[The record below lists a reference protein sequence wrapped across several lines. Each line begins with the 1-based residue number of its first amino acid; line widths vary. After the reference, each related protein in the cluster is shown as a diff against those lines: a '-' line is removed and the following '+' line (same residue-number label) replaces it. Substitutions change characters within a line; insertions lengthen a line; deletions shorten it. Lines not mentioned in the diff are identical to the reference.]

1 MTISD
6 HFQSRPLLIL
16 VAGGKGAIGTTLA
29 AACAGLRKGRAGVS
43 DYLNTARLFTEVIP
57 LETIHM
63 GGWDVRTESLRDCAG
78 VHRVL
83 PASIQAELADE
94 LDAIPMITP
103 PGAGESMH
111 IAVDRITADIEQ
123 LRGHYPGC
131 LPVLINLLPACA
143 GADADTCQDLGRIYG
158 ELSFGQFPDMAY
170 ALAAVHS
177 GVPVVNF
184 TPNDIE
190 TSPLIDQADEM
201 RVPLCGRDGKTGQT
215 YFKLVLASALKA
227 RHLYVDGWYSMNIL
241 GNEDGKNLMDP
252 DRARCKLAN
261 KTSLLDEALGY
272 SVGERYGT
280 DTHRVHIDYYPPRGD
295 AKEAWDV
302 IDMLGLFDMPMS
314 VRVNLQGRDSILAA
328 PMALDLARWMAILQM
343 LGRKGPVAELGFYF
357 KKPVGENAPIT
368 YPEQLAALS
377 RLESECV
384 AKLE

>member
-16 VAGGKGAIGTTLA
+16 AAGGKGAIGTTLA
-29 AACAGLRKGRAGVS
+29 AAAAALRTGAPGVS
-43 DYLNTARLFTEVIP
+43 DYMGTGRLFTDIIP
-57 LETIHM
+57 LEAIHV
-63 GGWDVRTESLRDCAG
+63 GGWDVRPESLRDCAEM
-78 VHRVL
+78 HRVL
-83 PASIQAELADE
+83 PGSIQSDYAEE

-103 PGAGESMH
+103 PGPDEAMKTAVERL
-111 IAVDRITADIEQ
+111 AVDIGE
-123 LRGHYPGC
+123 LRGQHPGC

-143 GADADTCQDLGRIYG
+143 GVDDETYRELDRVYG
-158 ELSFGQFPDMAY
+158 ELTFGQFPDMAY
-170 ALAAVHS
+170 ALAAVRS
-177 GVPVVNF
+177 GVPVANF
-184 TPNDIE
+184 TPNVIE
-190 TSPLIDQADEM
+190 TAPVLAQAEEM
-201 RVPLCGRDGKTGQT
+201 RVPLSGRDGKTGQT

-227 RHLYVDGWYSMNIL
+227 RRLYVDGWYSMNIL
-241 GNEDGKNLMDP
+241 GNEDGRNLMDP

-261 KTSLLDEALGY
+261 KTNLLDEALGY

-343 LGRKGPVAELGFYF
+343 LGRTGPVAELGFFF
-357 KKPVGENAPIT
+357 KKPVGENPPIT

-377 RLESECV
+377 RLEAECL
-384 AKLE
+384 AQLE